1 MRNVENPSRRIKHPR
16 LKTVSCYWRIRVDAT
31 MEEQTFWSWEEC
43 VTWAAKVKHT
53 FGDWGMT
60 FTAIEV
66 TERECHI
73 VRPRWGEKGI
83 L

>member
-1 MRNVENPSRRIKHPR
+1 MKRPR
-16 LKTVSCYWRIRVDAT
+16 LKTISQYWRIRVDAT
-31 MEEQTFWSWEEC
+31 MEEQTFCTFDEC

-53 FGDWGMT
+53 FGDWAMT

-73 VRPRWGEKGI
+73 AKPPRGGKGQP
-83 L
+83 